1 MSVLQIVRPEVD
13 DDVVAVLEE
22 ALEKAKSGEFRAVAL
37 AVVTND
43 RQIGSNW
50 ALGDAFAI
58 LLGST
63 ACMQRDIIEDS
74 AE

>member
-1 MSVLQIVRPEVD
+1 MSVLQIVCPEAD
-13 DDVVAVLEE
+13 DEVVTLLEE
-22 ALEKAKSGEFRAVAL
+22 ALEKARAGEFRAVAL

-50 ALGDAFAI
+50 ALGDCFAI
-58 LLGST
+58 LLGSIS
-63 ACMQRDIIEDS
+63 CMQRDIIEDS